1 MNFSIIIPTFK
12 NYDYLSLCIE
22 SIFKN
27 SSFNHELII
36 HLNGHDENSK
46 KLISDK
52 KLLFTESDENIGL
65 CSGVN
70 LAAQK
75 ATMEYILY
83 AHDDMYFL
91 PKWDEH
97 LKKEVELINHNKFYL
112 SLTQLSHTGAI
123 KGSLQH
129 IQFNCGDTIN
139 NFDEKKLLAE
149 YDKFDFNDL
158 QGSHWAPHLIHKTV
172 WESVN
177 GFSEEFNPGFG
188 SDPDLNMKL
197 WNAGIRIFKG
207 VSKSRVYHFSSLTA
221 RKNDKIVPNDGKKT
235 FLLKWGIT
243 VDFFVKHYLNRGVV
257 YEAPLNDPKKNL
269 IYYLDLLQAKIKYFI
284 VKFIK

>member
-177 GFSEEFNPGFG
+177 GFSEE
-188 SDPDLNMKL
+188 L
-197 WNAGIRIFKG
+197 
-207 VSKSRVYHFSSLTA
+207 Y
-221 RKNDKIVPNDGKKT
+221 
-235 FLLKWGIT
+235 
-243 VDFFVKHYLNRGVV
+243 
-257 YEAPLNDPKKNL
+257 
-269 IYYLDLLQAKIKYFI
+269 
-284 VKFIK
+284 

>member
-1 MNFSIIIPTFK
+1 M
-12 NYDYLSLCIE
+12 
-22 SIFKN
+22 
-27 SSFNHELII
+27 
-36 HLNGHDENSK
+36 
-46 KLISDK
+46 
-52 KLLFTESDENIGL
+52 
-65 CSGVN
+65 
-70 LAAQK
+70 
-75 ATMEYILY
+75 
-83 AHDDMYFL
+83 
-91 PKWDEH
+91 
-97 LKKEVELINHNKFYL
+97 
-112 SLTQLSHTGAI
+112 
-123 KGSLQH
+123 
-129 IQFNCGDTIN
+129 
-139 NFDEKKLLAE
+139 
-149 YDKFDFNDL
+149 

-257 YEAPLNDPKKNL
+257 YEAPLNDPNKNL